1 MSLAADPSRWWAPED
16 EEDLLDFLL
25 GGGASPPEG
34 PAPFLAAEDPEVE
47 DAELG
52 ALLRCLWEPLG
63 EETGPA
69 PFPGSPAHAE
79 SVHSEHNYFLN
90 PRDASPEPLGAE
102 VAIDLEWWEGP
113 EAFEEGS
120 TCSSGSSPGGPG
132 LPVSITLED
141 PLPLG
146 EEGSLQ
152 SSPLVLTEEE
162 KRLLEKEG
170 ATIPPNLPLTKA
182 EERVLKRVR
191 RKIRNK
197 LSAQESRR
205 RKKVYVDG
213 LESRVVACTAQNSEL
228 QKKVQQLQ
236 KQNSSLLEQLRKLQA
251 MVQRSTTKT
260 TTASTCIMVLL
271 LSFCL
276 ILSPNLFPFGGQERQ
291 AELQR
296 VLSRRLRAYQS
307 GAVQELVSDGP
318 QTTMAAPGAPL
329 QALEEETPLPP
340 EALLQ
345 PKEGPLLN
353 QSLGD
358 PRSPPPPGQDP
369 SDYDSSSNS
378 SSSAPAPPAPVL
390 QGEPPSKER
399 APPAA
404 PLDQEHSWVG
414 RTTSV
419 VIQPRRSDEM

>member
-1 MSLAADPSRWWAPED
+1 MRGNDGRLEPKMPHGQRRLLPRHSGRKRSAATAKEGAQHLGGERGGGGGSLAAGQADRRRPPPR
-16 EEDLLDFLL
+16 EEACSGMQEEGQEKEGTAGNGLT
-25 GGGASPPEG
+25 GG
-34 PAPFLAAEDPEVE
+34 PFLAS
-47 DAELG
+47 L
-52 ALLRCLWEPLG
+52 C
-63 EETGPA
+63 
-69 PFPGSPAHAE
+69 
-79 SVHSEHNYFLN
+79 FL
-90 PRDASPEPLGAE
+90 
-102 VAIDLEWWEGP
+102 
-113 EAFEEGS
+113 
-120 TCSSGSSPGGPG
+120 
-132 LPVSITLED
+132 
-141 PLPLG
+141 
-146 EEGSLQ
+146 Q
-152 SSPLVLTEEE
+152 
-162 KRLLEKEG
+162 
-170 ATIPPNLPLTKA
+170 A